1 MWLFT
6 NSFEPKMW
14 EMNSAF
20 SILENRR
27 YLLLC
32 ATAAVQQQWLH
43 LDFGFVFT
51 QKFNCGRQS
60 FAGHFTETRKRGK
73 NLRNSNRSFKCFGTS
88 CACQIS
94 QIKSKWNSEHHCQLP
109 LMNAARN
116 GNQVDIRQ
124 QCATL
129 EIHSYFFFH
138 LVWLYSHSICGLHT
152 QPSPCTQH
160 CGGALDR
167 IKLNRVETTFFALVY
182 RIKTNAEVQK
192 MHMYEN

>member
-43 LDFGFVFT
+43 LDFRFVFT

-73 NLRNSNRSFKCFGTS
+73 NLRNSNRSFKCCGTS

-124 QCATL
+124 QCATFKNPFV
-129 EIHSYFFFH
+129 FFIQFGFT
-138 LVWLYSHSICGLHT
+138 LIQFAGCTRSHRH
-152 QPSPCTQH
+152 
-160 CGGALDR
+160 ALNTAVVPLTESNWTELKQLFSLSF
-167 IKLNRVETTFFALVY
+167 IE
-182 RIKTNAEVQK
+182 
-192 MHMYEN
+192 